1 VLIRPSKNSFEVC
14 EIDENV
20 EVGKIPDESLV
31 NIIFDEIPKDTEDS
45 DINNIENIILVQTQL
60 IKQHTN
66 ESQV

>member
-1 VLIRPSKNSFEVC
+1 VLIRPSKNLVKVC

-31 NIIFDEIPKDTEDS
+31 NRIFDEIPKVN

-60 IKQHTN
+60 IKQHTH